1 MSTASTRRRFLAQ
14 CGALALVSA
23 AGRISTAHGRERGGY
38 VLATATTG
46 GTFYPVGVALATL
59 TKLTLEPTE
68 GIALTAVT
76 STGSA
81 RNIEMMRA
89 NEAHFA
95 ILQGL
100 YGAHAWTGTGLMAES
115 GPQTWMRSISM
126 LWDNVEHFGVRSSL
140 VTDGTIDDLK
150 SLRGRKFSIGVRE
163 SGSAGSGTTILEN
176 LGIPPE
182 ETFDLAYLGYTPSA
196 KALEAGIIDGFNIP
210 GGAPVGAVTQA
221 FAVMGRDLTI
231 LDFTPEQVVRANGG
245 LDLWTAFRL
254 PVGTYPGQER
264 DIHTISQPNF
274 LATRADMDEDVVYLI
289 TKTLFENLAFL
300 RGIHD
305 STRSL
310 GLDRALVG
318 LPAPLHPGAVRY
330 YREIDLA
337 IPDRLITPEG

>member
-163 SGSAGSGTTILEN
+163 SGSPRRPSIWPIWDIPRAPRPWRPGSSMGSTFPAGRPWARS
-176 LGIPPE
+176 PR
-182 ETFDLAYLGYTPSA
+182 PS
-196 KALEAGIIDGFNIP
+196 
-210 GGAPVGAVTQA
+210 
-221 FAVMGRDLTI
+221 R
-231 LDFTPEQVVRANGG
+231 
-245 LDLWTAFRL
+245 
-254 PVGTYPGQER
+254 
-264 DIHTISQPNF
+264 
-274 LATRADMDEDVVYLI
+274 
-289 TKTLFENLAFL
+289 
-300 RGIHD
+300 
-305 STRSL
+305 
-310 GLDRALVG
+310 
-318 LPAPLHPGAVRY
+318 
-330 YREIDLA
+330 
-337 IPDRLITPEG
+337 